1 MKNNLQPESNVQTKI
16 LLAASSIQNR
26 LFRNNVGLFKTIDG
40 RTVKTGL
47 HNGSSDLIGWTKVV
61 ITPDMVGKT
70 VAVFT
75 AIECKKSNFIFPKT
89 PNETLK
95 GQINFIEQVK
105 KSGGYAGFAR
115 SDEEYKNILNN
126 S

>member
-1 MKNNLQPESNVQTKI
+1 MATEKLTAECNVQAKI
-16 LLAASSIQNR
+16 LLAASRLRNR

-40 RTVKTGL
+40 RTIKTGL
-47 HNGSSDLIGWTKVV
+47 HNGSSDLIGWTQVK

-70 VAVFT
+70 VAIFT
-75 AIECKKSNFIFPKT
+75 AIECKKEGFVMPKN

-115 SDEEYKNILNN
+115 SDEEYKNILK
-126 S
+126 

>member
-1 MKNNLQPESNVQTKI
+1 MVNKLSPEATVLAKI
-16 LLAASSIQNR
+16 LLAASKLQNR

-47 HNGSSDLIGWTKVV
+47 HNGSSDLIGWTQVK

-70 VAVFT
+70 VAIFT
-75 AIECKKSNFIFPKT
+75 AIECKKEGFVFPKT

-95 GQINFIEQVK
+95 GQINFIEQIK

-115 SDEEYKNILNN
+115 SEEEYEKILRK
-126 S
+126 